1 MNFLNRLSGHPIK
14 SDLSVLYTRYAIL
27 DGGSSKCIATPDAPK
42 NFLIKIAI
50 NMYYNL
56 LSLFPVS
63 FCLLSI
69 QKNFSNYYE
78 LRPEN
83 LH

>member
-56 LSLFPVS
+56 LSLSSHFFLFAFDS
-63 FCLLSI
+63 EELFWLL
-69 QKNFSNYYE
+69 
-78 LRPEN
+78 
-83 LH
+83 